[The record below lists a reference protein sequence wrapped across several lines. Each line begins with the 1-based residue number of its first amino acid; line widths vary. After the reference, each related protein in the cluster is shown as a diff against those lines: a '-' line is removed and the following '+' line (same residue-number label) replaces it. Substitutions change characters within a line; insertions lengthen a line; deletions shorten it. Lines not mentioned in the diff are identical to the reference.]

1 MWVLKQYRVC
11 LTDGRV
17 RLAAESG
24 SGWPVGPGAG
34 GWWTGLAPDGA
45 ILGLRDTSTEEIY
58 SLDTKF
64 P

>member
-1 MWVLKQYRVC
+1 MEGSAWRPN
-11 LTDGRV
+11 
-17 RLAAESG
+17 LAQGGQLAQ
-24 SGWPVGPGAG
+24 GAG